1 MGFWL
6 RQYIIKDVV
15 YQAMNEVKVFK
26 NEQFGSIRTME
37 TDGNVWFVG
46 KDVALALGYKN
57 ATKALHDN
65 VDDEDKVVTKVTTSG
80 GMQDAALI
88 NESGLYALVLGCKL
102 PKAKEF
108 KHWVTSEVLPSIRKN
123 RKAVMN

>member
-80 GMQDAALI
+80 GMQVRI
-88 NESGLYALVLGCKL
+88 KYS
-102 PKAKEF
+102 P
-108 KHWVTSEVLPSIRKN
+108 
-123 RKAVMN
+123 